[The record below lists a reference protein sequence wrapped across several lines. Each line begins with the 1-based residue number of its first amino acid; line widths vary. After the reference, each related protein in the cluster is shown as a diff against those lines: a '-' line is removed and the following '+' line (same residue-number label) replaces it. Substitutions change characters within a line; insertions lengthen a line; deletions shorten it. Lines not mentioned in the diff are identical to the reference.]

1 MPARC
6 PISETEVSQLP
17 RWPIASL
24 SVSCA
29 KAASASSVSAIA
41 PTKVLSFIVLLPAF
55 LSGDAFARRL
65 APAAKR
71 TPVHTLGYYTFVGA
85 YRRMR
90 DARAGGADRGT
101 AVLHR
106 ARRIDHQAAERRD
119 GHIARAEPLG
129 RAVADRPHA
138 FPHRDVLVRDTRNAR
153 EVARLHGGAI
163 LQVIVFARAH
173 AIEIRIDV
181 DAPLQHVELAPC
193 VRVDPRLVGAIPGD
207 EVKD

>member
-71 TPVHTLGYYTFVGA
+71 TPVHTFGYHTFVGA
-85 YRRMR
+85 YRRVR
-90 DARAGGADRGT
+90 NARAGGADRRP

-106 ARRIDHQAAERRD
+106 MCGINHQAAERRHRD
-119 GHIARAEPLG
+119 IARAEALG
-129 RAVADRPHA
+129 RTVADWAHA
-138 FPHRDVLVRDTRNAR
+138 LPHRDVLVRDAGDAR
-153 EVARLHGGAI
+153 EVALLHRRAI
-163 LQVIVFARAH
+163 LLVVVVARTDAV
-173 AIEIRIDV
+173 EIRIDV
-181 DAPLQHVELAPC
+181 HAPLQHVELAPG
-193 VRVDPRLVGAIPGD
+193 VGIDARLVGGVPGA
-207 EVKD
+207 